1 MPTYDDLKDRPSG
14 GVERQYGSG
23 FEFAYATVMKRQCR
37 LKNLQS
43 EFAAKTARNINV
55 ALLLG
60 KIRLEYLYN
69 F

>member
-1 MPTYDDLKDRPSG
+1 
-14 GVERQYGSG
+14 
-23 FEFAYATVMKRQCR
+23 MKRKCR

-43 EFAAKTARNINV
+43 EFAAKTVRNVNV

-60 KIRLEYLYN
+60 KIRLKYLYN